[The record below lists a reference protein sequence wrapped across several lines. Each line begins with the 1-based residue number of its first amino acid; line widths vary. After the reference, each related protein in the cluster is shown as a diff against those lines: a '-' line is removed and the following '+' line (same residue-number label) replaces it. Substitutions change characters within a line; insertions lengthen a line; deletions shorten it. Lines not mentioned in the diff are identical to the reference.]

1 MHLIINN
8 QIGFTAGPRDLRST
22 VYCSDAAKAIEAPIV
37 HANGD
42 FPESVLR
49 ACRLA
54 VDYQR
59 EFGADSVVDMVCYRR
74 HGHNEGDEPAA
85 NLSPPSTAG
94 SRRTRRCARPTAT
107 S

>member
-1 MHLIINN
+1 M
-8 QIGFTAGPRDLRST
+8 
-22 VYCSDAAKAIEAPIV
+22 

-59 EFGADSVVDMVCYRR
+59 EFGADAVIDMVCYRR
-74 HGHNEGDEPAA
+74 WGHNEGDEPAYTQPA
-85 NLSPPSTAG
+85 LY
-94 SRRTRRCARPTAT
+94 SRIAAHPTVCEIYSDLLVRRGALTR
-107 S
+107 